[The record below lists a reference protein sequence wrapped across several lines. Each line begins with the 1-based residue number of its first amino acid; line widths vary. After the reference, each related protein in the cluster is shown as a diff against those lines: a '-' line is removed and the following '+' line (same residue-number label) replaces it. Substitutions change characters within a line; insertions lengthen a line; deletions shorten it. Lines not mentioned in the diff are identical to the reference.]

1 MGSPWIYAPRLE
13 LTRDTFLPLKVLQ
26 DHRLNPPEKSD
37 LVQAMLTGRDKETGL
52 CLSDQNIKYN
62 VR

>member
-1 MGSPWIYAPRLE
+1 MWDSLV
-13 LTRDTFLPLKVLQ
+13 PLKVLQ

-62 VR
+62 VRKN